1 MKLFQLLP
9 EKIVHLTCNWPVR
22 ILLFLKGQIL
32 HKLSRKITYSAKIRD
47 MIEFRDVSVRF
58 GPNALFE
65 HASFKINA
73 GERVGI
79 VGPNGSGKSTL
90 FRLILGDMSPDTG
103 DVLHEGNP
111 RIGFVRQHLEPDSPE
126 QTLLHYCLEGI
137 PGFEHT
143 ERTIAHLEEALT
155 TESDPDV
162 KARMLRELGEAHT
175 RFEQLGGWSLEAR
188 VKESLGGLGYTT
200 EDFDKPFATF
210 SGGWRMRA
218 ELSRVLAS
226 KPELLLL
233 DEPSNY
239 LDLPAVEWLQRFLR
253 AFEGTLIL
261 ISHDRYLLRAITK
274 LTVEVDGGTVTRYN
288 GPLDYYLAER
298 ETRYQQLV
306 QAKANQDRKREQ
318 LERFVE
324 RFKAKAS
331 KASQAQSRE
340 RQLEKLEEI
349 KLPARSRSAGYLR
362 LPKAPHAG
370 AEIVRL
376 ESASYTYPGGQHPI
390 FANLDLR
397 IMNGEKI
404 AIVGYNGMGKT
415 TLLRILAGARAPTEG
430 KAVFGYH
437 VAPGYQSQDLAE
449 TMNPEETVFNTA
461 KASAGQMPE
470 KELRNRLAGFGFD
483 VDDCAKLVKVLSGGE
498 KIRLAFLRIFLNP
511 PNFLLLDEPTTHL
524 DLEGRETLQKAVRN
538 YDGTV
543 ILVSHDVEF
552 VRGTAE
558 HIIEVSRASIR
569 RFPGGYDYYLEK
581 TSGEVTQQEK
591 PKEEEITKRS
601 SKELRRQRAQERA
614 ARAPELRRLKRRVET
629 AETAIA
635 KLEAE
640 QASITETLGDGSLDA
655 NGLAESGKRLRQI
668 EFDLSKLTIEW
679 EEAATAL
686 EAFETEG

>member
-1 MKLFQLLP
+1 
-9 EKIVHLTCNWPVR
+9 
-22 ILLFLKGQIL
+22 
-32 HKLSRKITYSAKIRD
+32 
-47 MIEFRDVSVRF
+47 MIEFRDVSVRY
-58 GPNALFE
+58 GPEALFE

-90 FRLILGDMSPDTG
+90 FKLILGELSPDTG
-103 DVLHEGNP
+103 DVIAEGTP

-126 QTLLHYCLEGI
+126 QTLLQYCLEGI
-137 PGFEHT
+137 PGFERT
-143 ERTIAHLEEALT
+143 ERAIARLEEALA
-155 TESDPDV
+155 TERDPAA
-162 KARMLRELGEAHT
+162 KARMLRELGEANT
-175 RFEQLGGWSLEAR
+175 RFEQMGGYSLEAR
-188 VKESLGGLGYTT
+188 VKESLGGLGYAV
-200 EDFDKPFATF
+200 EDFARPFATF

-253 AFEGTLIL
+253 GFEGTLVL
-261 ISHDRYLLRAITK
+261 ISHDRYLLRAITRV
-274 LTVEVDGGTVTRYN
+274 TIEVDGGTVTRYN
-288 GPLDYYLAER
+288 GPLDTYLRDR
-298 ETRYQQLV
+298 EVRYQQLL

-318 LERFVE
+318 LERFIE
-324 RFKAKAS
+324 RFRAQATKAA
-331 KASQAQSRE
+331 QAQSRE
-340 RQLEKLEEI
+340 KQLEKLEEI

-376 ESASYTYPGGQHPI
+376 EDAAYAYPGADHPI
-390 FANLDLR
+390 FRHLDLR
-397 IMNGEKI
+397 VMNGDKI

-415 TLLRILAGARAPTEG
+415 TLLRVLAGVRKPTEG

-449 TMNPEETVFNTA
+449 TMDSDATVFATA
-461 KASAGQMPE
+461 KAAAGALPE
-470 KELRNRLAGFGFD
+470 KELRNRLGGFGFD
-483 VDDCAKLVKVLSGGE
+483 ADDCAKPVKVLSGGE
-498 KIRLAFLRIFLNP
+498 KIRLAFLRLFLNP

-524 DLEGRETLQKAVRN
+524 DLEGRERLQQAVRD

-543 ILVSHDVEF
+543 VLVSHDVEF

-558 HIIEVSRASIR
+558 NILEISRRGIR
-569 RFPGGYDYYLEK
+569 RFHGGYDYY
-581 TSGEVTQQEK
+581 QEK
-591 PKEEEITKRS
+591 IAEEAPLREDAPSAPAPPKAAS

-614 ARAPELRRLKRRVET
+614 AKAPEVKRLRRRVET
-629 AETAIA
+629 AEAAIA
-635 KLEAE
+635 KLESE
-640 QASITETLGDGSLDA
+640 QEALTAALGDGTLDA
-655 NGLAESGKRLRQI
+655 QGLADAGKRLRAIQ
-668 EFDLSKLTIEW
+668 FDLAKLTLEW

-686 EAFETEG
+686 EALTADA

>member
-1 MKLFQLLP
+1 
-9 EKIVHLTCNWPVR
+9 
-22 ILLFLKGQIL
+22 
-32 HKLSRKITYSAKIRD
+32 
-47 MIEFRDVSVRF
+47 MIEFRDVSVRY
-58 GPNALFE
+58 GPEALFE

-90 FRLILGDMSPDTG
+90 FKLILGELSPDTG
-103 DVLHEGNP
+103 DVIAEGTP

-126 QTLLHYCLEGI
+126 QTLLQYCLEGI
-137 PGFEHT
+137 PGFERT
-143 ERTIAHLEEALT
+143 ERAIARLEEALA
-155 TESDPDV
+155 TERDPAA
-162 KARMLRELGEAHT
+162 KARMLRELGEANTH
-175 RFEQLGGWSLEAR
+175 FEQMGGYSLEAR
-188 VKESLGGLGYTT
+188 VKESLGGLGYAV
-200 EDFDKPFATF
+200 EDFARPFATF

-253 AFEGTLIL
+253 GFEGTLVL
-261 ISHDRYLLRAITK
+261 ISHDRYLLRAITRV
-274 LTVEVDGGTVTRYN
+274 TIEVDGGTVTRYN
-288 GPLDYYLAER
+288 GPLDTYLRDR
-298 ETRYQQLV
+298 EVRYQQLL

-318 LERFVE
+318 LERFIE
-324 RFKAKAS
+324 RFRAQATKAA
-331 KASQAQSRE
+331 QAQSRE
-340 RQLEKLEEI
+340 KQLEKLEEI

-376 ESASYTYPGGQHPI
+376 EDAAYAYPGADHPI
-390 FANLDLR
+390 FRHLDLR
-397 IMNGEKI
+397 VMNGDKI

-415 TLLRILAGARAPTEG
+415 TLLRVLAGVRKPTEG

-449 TMNPEETVFNTA
+449 TMDPDATVFATA
-461 KASAGQMPE
+461 KAAAGSLPE
-470 KELRNRLAGFGFD
+470 KELRNRLGGFGFD
-483 VDDCAKLVKVLSGGE
+483 ADDCAKPVKVLSGGE
-498 KIRLAFLRIFLNP
+498 KIRLAFLRLFLNP

-524 DLEGRETLQKAVRN
+524 DLEGRERLQQAVRD

-543 ILVSHDVEF
+543 VLVSHDVEF

-558 HIIEVSRASIR
+558 NILEISRRGIR
-569 RFPGGYDYYLEK
+569 RFHGGYDYY
-581 TSGEVTQQEK
+581 QEK
-591 PKEEEITKRS
+591 IAEEAPLREDAPSAPAPPKAAS

-614 ARAPELRRLKRRVET
+614 AKAPEVKRLRRRVEA
-629 AETAIA
+629 AEAAIA
-635 KLEAE
+635 KLESE
-640 QASITETLGDGSLDA
+640 QEALTAALGDGTLDA
-655 NGLAESGKRLRQI
+655 QGLADAGKRLRAIQ
-668 EFDLSKLTIEW
+668 FDLAKLTLEW

-686 EAFETEG
+686 EALTAEA

>member
-1 MKLFQLLP
+1 
-9 EKIVHLTCNWPVR
+9 
-22 ILLFLKGQIL
+22 
-32 HKLSRKITYSAKIRD
+32 
-47 MIEFRDVSVRF
+47 MIEFRDVSVRY
-58 GPNALFE
+58 GPEALFE

-90 FRLILGDMSPDTG
+90 FKLILGELSPDTG
-103 DVLHEGNP
+103 DVIAEGTP

-126 QTLLHYCLEGI
+126 QTLLQYCLEGI
-137 PGFEHT
+137 PGFERT
-143 ERTIAHLEEALT
+143 ERAIARLEEALA
-155 TESDPDV
+155 TERDPAA
-162 KARMLRELGEAHT
+162 KARMLRELGEANT
-175 RFEQLGGWSLEAR
+175 RFEQMGGYSLEAR
-188 VKESLGGLGYTT
+188 VKESLGGLGYAV
-200 EDFDKPFATF
+200 EDFARPFATF

-253 AFEGTLIL
+253 GFEGTLVL
-261 ISHDRYLLRAITK
+261 ISHDRYLLRAITRV
-274 LTVEVDGGTVTRYN
+274 TIEVDGGTVTRYN
-288 GPLDYYLAER
+288 GPLDTYLRDR
-298 ETRYQQLV
+298 EVRYQQLL

-318 LERFVE
+318 LERFIE
-324 RFKAKAS
+324 RFRAQATKAA
-331 KASQAQSRE
+331 QAQSRE
-340 RQLEKLEEI
+340 KQLEKLEEI

-376 ESASYTYPGGQHPI
+376 EDAAYAYYPGADHPI
-390 FANLDLR
+390 FRHLDLR
-397 IMNGEKI
+397 VMNGDKI

-415 TLLRILAGARAPTEG
+415 TLLRVLAGVRKPTEG

-449 TMNPEETVFNTA
+449 TMDPDATVFATA
-461 KASAGQMPE
+461 KAAAGALPE
-470 KELRNRLAGFGFD
+470 KELRNRLGGFGFD
-483 VDDCAKLVKVLSGGE
+483 ADDCAKPVKVLSGGE
-498 KIRLAFLRIFLNP
+498 KIRLAFLRLFLNP

-524 DLEGRETLQKAVRN
+524 DLEGRERLQQAVRD

-543 ILVSHDVEF
+543 VLVSHDVEF

-558 HIIEVSRASIR
+558 NILEISRRGIR
-569 RFPGGYDYYLEK
+569 RFHGGYDYY
-581 TSGEVTQQEK
+581 QEK
-591 PKEEEITKRS
+591 IAEEAPLREDAPSAPATPKAAS

-614 ARAPELRRLKRRVET
+614 AKAPEVKRLRRRVET
-629 AETAIA
+629 AEAAIA
-635 KLEAE
+635 KLESE
-640 QASITETLGDGSLDA
+640 QEALTAALGDGTLDA
-655 NGLAESGKRLRQI
+655 QGLADAGKRLRAIQ
-668 EFDLSKLTIEW
+668 FDLAKLTLEW

-686 EAFETEG
+686 EALTAEA

>member
-1 MKLFQLLP
+1 
-9 EKIVHLTCNWPVR
+9 
-22 ILLFLKGQIL
+22 
-32 HKLSRKITYSAKIRD
+32 
-47 MIEFRDVSVRF
+47 MIEFRDVSVRY
-58 GPNALFE
+58 GPEALFE

-90 FRLILGDMSPDTG
+90 FKLILGELSPDTG
-103 DVLHEGNP
+103 DVIAEGTP

-126 QTLLHYCLEGI
+126 QTLLQYCLEGI
-137 PGFEHT
+137 PGFERT
-143 ERTIAHLEEALT
+143 ERAIARLEEALA
-155 TESDPDV
+155 TERDPAA
-162 KARMLRELGEAHT
+162 KARMLRELGEANT
-175 RFEQLGGWSLEAR
+175 RFEQMGGYSLEAR
-188 VKESLGGLGYTT
+188 VKESLGGLGYAV
-200 EDFDKPFATF
+200 EDFARPFATF

-253 AFEGTLIL
+253 GFEGTLVL
-261 ISHDRYLLRAITK
+261 ISHDRYLLRAITRV
-274 LTVEVDGGTVTRYN
+274 TIEVDGGTVTRYN
-288 GPLDYYLAER
+288 GPLDTYLRDR
-298 ETRYQQLV
+298 EVRYQQLL

-318 LERFVE
+318 LERFIE
-324 RFKAKAS
+324 RFRAQATKAA
-331 KASQAQSRE
+331 QAQSRE
-340 RQLEKLEEI
+340 KQLEKLEAI

-376 ESASYTYPGGQHPI
+376 EDAAYAYPGADHPI
-390 FANLDLR
+390 FRHLDLR
-397 IMNGEKI
+397 VMNGDKI

-415 TLLRILAGARAPTEG
+415 TLLRVLAGVRKPTEG

-449 TMNPEETVFNTA
+449 TMDPDATVFATA
-461 KASAGQMPE
+461 KAAAGALPE
-470 KELRNRLAGFGFD
+470 KELRNRLGGFGFD
-483 VDDCAKLVKVLSGGE
+483 ADDCAKPVKVLSGGE
-498 KIRLAFLRIFLNP
+498 KIRLAFLRLFLNP

-524 DLEGRETLQKAVRN
+524 DLEGRERLQQAVRD

-543 ILVSHDVEF
+543 VLVSHDVEF

-558 HIIEVSRASIR
+558 NILEISRRGIR
-569 RFPGGYDYYLEK
+569 RFHGGYDYY
-581 TSGEVTQQEK
+581 QEK
-591 PKEEEITKRS
+591 IAEEAPLREDAPSAPAPPKAAS

-614 ARAPELRRLKRRVET
+614 AKAPEVKRLRRRVEA
-629 AETAIA
+629 AEAAIA
-635 KLEAE
+635 KLESE
-640 QASITETLGDGSLDA
+640 QEALTAALGDGTLDA
-655 NGLAESGKRLRQI
+655 QGLADAGKRLRAIQ
-668 EFDLSKLTIEW
+668 FDLAKLTLEW

-686 EAFETEG
+686 EALTADA

>member
-1 MKLFQLLP
+1 
-9 EKIVHLTCNWPVR
+9 
-22 ILLFLKGQIL
+22 
-32 HKLSRKITYSAKIRD
+32 
-47 MIEFRDVSVRF
+47 MIEFRDVSVRY
-58 GPNALFE
+58 GPEALFE

-90 FRLILGDMSPDTG
+90 FKLILGELSPDTG
-103 DVLHEGNP
+103 DVIAEGTP

-126 QTLLHYCLEGI
+126 QTLLQYCLEGI
-137 PGFEHT
+137 PGFERT
-143 ERTIAHLEEALT
+143 ERAIARLEEALA
-155 TESDPDV
+155 TERDPAA
-162 KARMLRELGEAHT
+162 KARMLRELGEANT
-175 RFEQLGGWSLEAR
+175 RFEQMGGYSLEAR
-188 VKESLGGLGYTT
+188 VKESLGGLGYAV
-200 EDFDKPFATF
+200 EDFARPFATF

-253 AFEGTLIL
+253 GFEGTLVL
-261 ISHDRYLLRAITK
+261 ISHDRYLLRAITRV
-274 LTVEVDGGTVTRYN
+274 TIEVDGGTVTRYN
-288 GPLDYYLAER
+288 GPLDTYLRDR
-298 ETRYQQLV
+298 EVRYQQLL

-318 LERFVE
+318 LERFIE
-324 RFKAKAS
+324 RFRAQATKAA
-331 KASQAQSRE
+331 QAQSRE
-340 RQLEKLEEI
+340 KQLEKLEEI

-376 ESASYTYPGGQHPI
+376 EDAAYAYPGADHPI
-390 FANLDLR
+390 FRHLDLR
-397 IMNGEKI
+397 VMNGDKI

-415 TLLRILAGARAPTEG
+415 TLLRVLAGVRKPTEG

-449 TMNPEETVFNTA
+449 TMDPDATVFATA
-461 KASAGQMPE
+461 KAAAGALPE
-470 KELRNRLAGFGFD
+470 KELRNRLGGFGFD
-483 VDDCAKLVKVLSGGE
+483 ADDCAKPVKVLSGGE
-498 KIRLAFLRIFLNP
+498 KIRLAFLRLFLNP

-524 DLEGRETLQKAVRN
+524 DLEGRERLQQAVRD

-543 ILVSHDVEF
+543 VLVSHDVEF

-558 HIIEVSRASIR
+558 NILEISRRGIR
-569 RFPGGYDYYLEK
+569 RFHGGYDYY
-581 TSGEVTQQEK
+581 QEK
-591 PKEEEITKRS
+591 IAEEAPLREDAPSAPAPPKAAS

-614 ARAPELRRLKRRVET
+614 AKAPEVKRLRRRVEA
-629 AETAIA
+629 AEAAIA
-635 KLEAE
+635 KLESE
-640 QASITETLGDGSLDA
+640 QEALTAALGDGTLDA
-655 NGLAESGKRLRQI
+655 QGLADAGKRLRAIQ
-668 EFDLSKLTIEW
+668 FDLAKLTLEW

-686 EAFETEG
+686 EALTADA

>member
-1 MKLFQLLP
+1 
-9 EKIVHLTCNWPVR
+9 
-22 ILLFLKGQIL
+22 
-32 HKLSRKITYSAKIRD
+32 

-58 GPNALFE
+58 GPDALFE

-90 FRLILGDMSPDTG
+90 FRLILGDMTPDTG
-103 DVLHEGNP
+103 DVLHEGAP

-126 QTLLHYCLEGI
+126 QTLLQYCLEGI
-137 PGFEHT
+137 PGFEQT
-143 ERTIAHLEEALT
+143 ERTIARLEEALT
-155 TESDPDV
+155 TETDPTLKD
-162 KARMLRELGEAHT
+162 RMLRELGDAHT
-175 RFEQLGGWSLEAR
+175 RFEQMGGYTIEAR
-188 VKESLGGLGYTT
+188 VKESLGGLGYDTA
-200 EDFDKPFATF
+200 DFDKPFGTF

-253 AFEGTLIL
+253 AFEGTLVL

-274 LTVEVDGGTVTRYN
+274 RIVEVDGGTVTRYN
-288 GPLDYYLAER
+288 GDFDYYLRER
-298 ETRYQQLV
+298 ELRYQQLL

-324 RFKAKAS
+324 RFRAKAS
-331 KASQAQSRE
+331 KATQAQSRE
-340 RQLEKLEEI
+340 KQLEKLEEI

-362 LPKAPHAG
+362 LPDAPHAG

-376 ESASYTYPGGQHPI
+376 EQAAYTYPGGDHPI
-390 FANLDLR
+390 FKDLDLR
-397 IMNGEKI
+397 VMNGDKI

-415 TLLRILAGARAPTEG
+415 TLLRILAGVREPTEG
-430 KAVFGYH
+430 KAIFGYH

-461 KASAGQMPE
+461 KAAAGNLPE
-470 KELRNRLAGFGFD
+470 KELRNRLGGFGFD
-483 VDDCAKLVKVLSGGE
+483 VDDCAKQVKVLSGGE
-498 KIRLAFLRIFLNP
+498 KIRLAFVRIFLNP
-511 PNFLLLDEPTTHL
+511 PNYLLLDEPTTHL
-524 DLEGRETLQKAVRN
+524 DLEGRETLQKAVRAYN
-538 YDGTV
+538 GTV
-543 ILVSHDVEF
+543 VLVSHDVEF

-558 HIIEVSRASIR
+558 NILEVSRKGIR

-581 TSGEVTQQEK
+581 TAGERTA
-591 PKEEEITKRS
+591 EEAADTPTETKIT
-601 SKELRRQRAQERA
+601 SKDLRRQRAQERA
-614 ARAPELRRLKRRVET
+614 AKAPEMKRLKKKVAQTE
-629 AETAIA
+629 AAIA

-640 QASITETLGDGSLDA
+640 QADITEHLGDGTLDA
-655 NGLAESGKRLRQI
+655 QGMANAGKRLRELQ
-668 EFDLSKLTIEW
+668 FDLGKLSLEW
-679 EEAATAL
+679 EEAALAL
-686 EAFETEG
+686 EELSAE

>member
-1 MKLFQLLP
+1 
-9 EKIVHLTCNWPVR
+9 
-22 ILLFLKGQIL
+22 
-32 HKLSRKITYSAKIRD
+32 
-47 MIEFRDVSVRF
+47 MIEFRDVSVRY
-58 GPNALFE
+58 GPEALFE

-90 FRLILGDMSPDTG
+90 FKLILGELSPDTG
-103 DVLHEGNP
+103 DVIAEGTP

-126 QTLLHYCLEGI
+126 QTLLQYCLEGI
-137 PGFEHT
+137 PGFERT
-143 ERTIAHLEEALT
+143 ERAIARLEEALA
-155 TESDPDV
+155 TERDPSA
-162 KARMLRELGEAHT
+162 KARMLRELGEANT
-175 RFEQLGGWSLEAR
+175 RFEQMGGYSLEAR
-188 VKESLGGLGYTT
+188 VKESLGGLGYAV
-200 EDFDKPFATF
+200 EDFARPFATF

-253 AFEGTLIL
+253 GFEGTLVL
-261 ISHDRYLLRAITK
+261 ISHDRYLLRAITRV
-274 LTVEVDGGTVTRYN
+274 TIEVDGGTVTRYN
-288 GPLDYYLAER
+288 GPLDTYLRDR
-298 ETRYQQLV
+298 EVRYQQLL

-318 LERFVE
+318 LERFIE
-324 RFKAKAS
+324 RFRAQATKAA
-331 KASQAQSRE
+331 QAQSRE
-340 RQLEKLEEI
+340 KQLEKLEEI

-376 ESASYTYPGGQHPI
+376 EDAAYAYPGADHPI
-390 FANLDLR
+390 FRHLDLR
-397 IMNGEKI
+397 VMNGDKI

-415 TLLRILAGARAPTEG
+415 TLLRVLAGVRKPTEG

-449 TMNPEETVFNTA
+449 TMDPDATVFATA
-461 KASAGQMPE
+461 KAAAGALPE
-470 KELRNRLAGFGFD
+470 KELRNRLGGFGFD
-483 VDDCAKLVKVLSGGE
+483 ADDCAKPVKVLSGGE
-498 KIRLAFLRIFLNP
+498 KIRLAFLRLFLNP

-524 DLEGRETLQKAVRN
+524 DLEGRERLQQAVRE

-543 ILVSHDVEF
+543 VLVSHDVEF

-558 HIIEVSRASIR
+558 NILEISRRGIR
-569 RFPGGYDYYLEK
+569 RFHGGYDYY
-581 TSGEVTQQEK
+581 QEK
-591 PKEEEITKRS
+591 IAEEAPLREDAPSAPAPPKAAS

-614 ARAPELRRLKRRVET
+614 AKAPEVKRLRRRVEA
-629 AETAIA
+629 AEAAIA
-635 KLEAE
+635 KLESE
-640 QASITETLGDGSLDA
+640 QEALTAALGDGTLDA
-655 NGLAESGKRLRQI
+655 QGLADAGKRLRAIQ
-668 EFDLSKLTIEW
+668 FDLAKLTLEW

-686 EAFETEG
+686 EALTAEA

>member
-1 MKLFQLLP
+1 
-9 EKIVHLTCNWPVR
+9 
-22 ILLFLKGQIL
+22 
-32 HKLSRKITYSAKIRD
+32 
-47 MIEFRDVSVRF
+47 MIEFRDVSVRY
-58 GPNALFE
+58 GPEALFE

-90 FRLILGDMSPDTG
+90 FKLILGELSPDTG
-103 DVLHEGNP
+103 DVIAEGTP

-126 QTLLHYCLEGI
+126 QTLLQYCLEGI
-137 PGFEHT
+137 PGFERT
-143 ERTIAHLEEALT
+143 ERAIARLEEALA
-155 TESDPDV
+155 TERDPSA
-162 KARMLRELGEAHT
+162 KARMLRELGEANT
-175 RFEQLGGWSLEAR
+175 RFEQMGGYSLEAR
-188 VKESLGGLGYTT
+188 VKESLGGLGYAV
-200 EDFDKPFATF
+200 EDFARPFATF

-253 AFEGTLIL
+253 GFEGTLVL
-261 ISHDRYLLRAITK
+261 ISHDRYLLRAITRV
-274 LTVEVDGGTVTRYN
+274 TIEVDGGTVTRYN
-288 GPLDYYLAER
+288 GPLDTYLRDR
-298 ETRYQQLV
+298 EVRYQQLL

-318 LERFVE
+318 LERFIE
-324 RFKAKAS
+324 RFRAQATKAA
-331 KASQAQSRE
+331 QAQSRE
-340 RQLEKLEEI
+340 KQLEKLEEI

-376 ESASYTYPGGQHPI
+376 EDAAYAYPGADHPI
-390 FANLDLR
+390 FRHLDLR
-397 IMNGEKI
+397 VMNGDKI

-415 TLLRILAGARAPTEG
+415 TLLRVLAGVRKPTEG

-449 TMNPEETVFNTA
+449 TMDPDATVFATA
-461 KASAGQMPE
+461 KAAAGALPE
-470 KELRNRLAGFGFD
+470 KELRNRLGGFGFD
-483 VDDCAKLVKVLSGGE
+483 ADDCAKPVKVLSGGE
-498 KIRLAFLRIFLNP
+498 KIRLAFLRLFLNP

-524 DLEGRETLQKAVRN
+524 DLEGRERLQQAVRD

-543 ILVSHDVEF
+543 VLVSHDVEF

-558 HIIEVSRASIR
+558 NILEISRRGIR
-569 RFPGGYDYYLEK
+569 RFHGGYDYY
-581 TSGEVTQQEK
+581 QEK
-591 PKEEEITKRS
+591 LAAEAPAPEESAAKPQEAKVT
-601 SKELRRQRAQERA
+601 SKDLRRQRAQERA
-614 ARAPELRRLKRRVET
+614 VKAPEIKRLKRRVAD
-629 AETAIA
+629 AEAAIA

-640 QASITETLGDGSLDA
+640 QTALTASLGDGSLDA
-655 NGLAESGKRLRQI
+655 QGLAAAGKRLRAIQ
-668 EFDLSKLTIEW
+668 FDLGKLSLEW

-686 EAFETEG
+686 EALQAD